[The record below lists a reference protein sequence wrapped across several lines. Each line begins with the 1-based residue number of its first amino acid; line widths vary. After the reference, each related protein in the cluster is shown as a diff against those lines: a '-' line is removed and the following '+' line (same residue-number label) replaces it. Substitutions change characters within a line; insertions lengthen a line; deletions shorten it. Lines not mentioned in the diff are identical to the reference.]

1 MLILEKAIP
10 ARPGKEANMNYHMSR
25 VIESGFD
32 EAVARVTEALKAEGF
47 GVLTQIDVAAT
58 LKAKLDKDFRPYR
71 ILGACNPGLAFQAL
85 SAEDHIG
92 VMLPCNVVV
101 QQRDGGKVEISAI
114 DPSTPMSAVGNAA
127 LDNVAATVRDKLA
140 KVVAA
145 A

>member
-1 MLILEKAIP
+1 MT
-10 ARPGKEANMNYHMSR
+10 YHISR
-25 VIESGFD
+25 VIEAGFD
-32 EAVARVTEALKAEGF
+32 EAIARVTEALKAEGF
-47 GVLTQIDVAAT
+47 GVLTQIDVTAT

-85 SAEDHIG
+85 SAEERVG

-101 QQRDGGKVEISAI
+101 QQRDNGKVEISAI
-114 DPSTPMSAVGNAA
+114 DPAAPMLAIGNHA
-127 LDNVAATVRDKLA
+127 LDEIAATVRDKLE